1 MLLSTRWTLF
11 LIPAKLAL
19 FIQRSRSLFIAP
31 READAHLL
39 CSVRQMSIPCVLWTR
54 CHLLCSVKH
63 TLISYALLRGSL
75 LWSWGDCIPLILW
88 SHVARPFP
96 PKKMDPISFYIH
108 ICFATLTFFYCKLL
122 LRELFPSSGCL
133 CSVEDVE
140 THTCSWGPH
149 CLHEKLLEVLIRNPY
164 MDVLIPSS
172 NILLRSYFSPQGAN
186 LSIFR
191 RGFISLLKLNVS
203 LSPS

>member
-1 MLLSTRWTLF
+1 MCSSKRVLIYHVLFGIDPYHAPQNRSLLVMPYKADAYMLLSTRWTLF

-122 LRELFPSSGCL
+122 LRELIPFLGVPMPRRRCGDPHLFLRPSL
-133 CSVEDVE
+133 PPREA
-140 THTCSWGPH
+140 SWGP
-149 CLHEKLLEVLIRNPY
+149 
-164 MDVLIPSS
+164 D
-172 NILLRSYFSPQGAN
+172 
-186 LSIFR
+186 
-191 RGFISLLKLNVS
+191 
-203 LSPS
+203 